1 MILILIGIFS
11 GMGMAIGLG
20 AMGLLV
26 ASVAWIWN
34 KFCLE
39 DLGYERIIPHKRVF
53 KGEKVP
59 LSIELSN
66 RKPIPISRIDIDD
79 DLDED
84 TSSESNDDLTDAL
97 NPDDLSLD
105 LIIKEAVK
113 ESLDDWF
120 SRNLKTIVEESVKQ
134 EISKL
139 FKKRN

>member
-1 MILILIGIFS
+1 MKGCKFIIYNLCKTELKTYKPLIEI
-11 GMGMAIGLG
+11 
-20 AMGLLV
+20 
-26 ASVAWIWN
+26 
-34 KFCLE
+34 K
-39 DLGYERIIPHKRVF
+39 
-53 KGEKVP
+53 
-59 LSIELSN
+59 
-66 RKPIPISRIDIDD
+66 
-79 DLDED
+79 
-84 TSSESNDDLTDAL
+84 SNDDLTDAL